1 MTSNIEQQFLG
12 LVEQLIVASGG
23 GAAIAYVIFRFLG
36 KSWIENQLAKDL
48 EIAKSEIS
56 MLATRRM
63 KLHDREYIVFPELW
77 SKLNNAFD
85 SFDQAISL
93 LRETPDFQIMGDN
106 NLKDWLNHSD
116 LSDNEKS
123 YFAEERDKGRAY
135 SKILERRDLLVAY
148 KEFRE
153 FHKYLQSNRIFL
165 SPEIKEKFDQ
175 IDGLIQESLTAKMM
189 DLNGYSDANNNFLL
203 EALNKFTKQVKPLKV
218 DIESLVQARL
228 FPESRTGKNNKVKR

>member
-1 MTSNIEQQFLG
+1 
-12 LVEQLIVASGG
+12 LVEQLVVAGGG

-63 KLHDREYIVFPELW
+63 KLHDKEYVVFPELW

-85 SFDQAISL
+85 SLDQAITL
-93 LRETPDFQIMGDN
+93 FRESPDFQSMGVDSLN
-106 NLKDWLNHSD
+106 EWLNGSD

-123 YFAEERDKGRAY
+123 YFVGEKNKGLAY
-135 SKILERRDLLVAY
+135 CKILERRDLLVAY
-148 KEFRE
+148 KEFGD

-165 SPEIKEKFDQ
+165 SPEIKENFDQ
-175 IDGLIQESLTAKMM
+175 IDSLIQESLTAKTM
-189 DLNGYSDANNNFLL
+189 DLKGYSNANNNFLL
-203 EALNKFTKQVKPLKV
+203 EALNKF
-218 DIESLVQARL
+218 
-228 FPESRTGKNNKVKR
+228 KNR